1 MAPAGERSPDNG
13 GKHAPSARGPRGQK
27 TQAEAQEACPFGKG
41 PSSKNSPKQA
51 SPEGSKASYVGVGSP
66 SPALFQYM
74 SVRDHDVNCV
84 RDHDFDHNVVCHR
97 RMLEIGM
104 NDETRMKQLDD
115 MQASADFIEA
125 VLMSLTSD
133 LESIRE
139 DRKDNGSQQPS
150 TTYSTTPTQ
159 HPPTLRLP
167 LQSS

>member
-1 MAPAGERSPDNG
+1 
-13 GKHAPSARGPRGQK
+13 
-27 TQAEAQEACPFGKG
+27 
-41 PSSKNSPKQA
+41 
-51 SPEGSKASYVGVGSP
+51 
-66 SPALFQYM
+66 M

-84 RDHDFDHNVVCHR
+84 RDHDFAHNVVCHR

-139 DRKDNGSQQPS
+139 DRKDNGSQPISQQPPTTTPPTATPS
-150 TTYSTTPTQ
+150 TTNPTTLSTTNTP
-159 HPPTLRLP
+159 HPHTYQPATSTSLHPEQQMERLP
-167 LQSS
+167 TEQQHLPPLSSS